1 MVKTIEIVS
10 LSSGILGE
18 PFVSHEL
25 ALGVERLEKYG
36 LNIRFSEHALRGI
49 DFIKNHPEARATDL
63 LSALRDGDV
72 NMILC
77 AIGGDDGYRLAP
89 YLFDNDE
96 LENAACQKIFL
107 GFSDTTWHHFMLH
120 KLGMPS
126 FYGQAFL
133 PDVCELDT
141 EMLPYTR
148 SYFEELLATATIREV
163 TPSPVTYDERTS
175 FGEDQIGVPR
185 VSHENGGFELLQGAP
200 VFSGEILGGCLDT
213 IYDMFD
219 GTRYP
224 DAPLVA
230 RRYRLFPSADE
241 WRGKI
246 LLLETSEE
254 KMKPEKYARAVR
266 YLKDAGV
273 FGAVSGILLGR
284 PMDGIYDEEYRRIL
298 LDAVGDATL
307 PVLANLSV
315 GHGAPRA
322 IIPFGVQAT
331 VDAAVGKITFA
342 PEK

>member
-1 MVKTIEIVS
+1 MIKTVQIVS

-18 PFVSHEL
+18 SFVAHEL
-25 ALGVERLEKYG
+25 ALGVKRLEKYG
-36 LNIRFSEHALRGI
+36 LIVRFSEHALRGI
-49 DFIKNHPEARATDL
+49 DFIKSHPEKRAADL

-72 NMILC
+72 DMILC

-96 LENAACQKIFL
+96 LEKTACRKIFL
-107 GFSDTTWHHFMLH
+107 GFSDATWHHFMFH
-120 KLGMPS
+120 KLGMRS

-133 PDVCELDT
+133 PDVCELDS

-148 SYFEELLATATIREV
+148 RYFEELIGTGSIHEV
-163 TPSPVTYDERTS
+163 TPSPVTYDERSS

-185 VSHENGGFELLQGAP
+185 VSHENAGFELLQGAP
-200 VFSGEILGGCLDT
+200 VFSGKILGGCLDT

-224 DAPLVA
+224 DAPAVA

-241 WRGKI
+241 WRDKI

-254 KMKPEKYARAVR
+254 KMPPEKYVRAVR
-266 YLKDAGV
+266 YLKEAGV
-273 FGAVSGILLGR
+273 FGAVRGVLLGK
-284 PMDGIYDEEYRRIL
+284 PMDGTYDGEYRRIL
-298 LDAVGDATL
+298 LDTVGDKNL
-307 PVLANLSV
+307 PILANLSV
-315 GHGAPRA
+315 GHATPRA
-322 IIPFGVQAT
+322 IIPLGVPAT
-331 VDAAVGKITFA
+331 VDATVGKISFT